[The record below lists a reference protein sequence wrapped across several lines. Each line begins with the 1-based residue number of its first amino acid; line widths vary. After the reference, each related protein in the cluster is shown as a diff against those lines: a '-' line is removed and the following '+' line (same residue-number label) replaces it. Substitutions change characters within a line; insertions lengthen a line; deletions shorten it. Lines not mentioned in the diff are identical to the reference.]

1 MSKQT
6 GVVPAGSTPLG
17 HDPTR
22 QKGLPVFPIA
32 VAIVALSLLYL
43 VIIIAK
49 SRRPMPV
56 PAAGTADMRYVI
68 VIPCLDEE
76 LVIGNTLRSL
86 IQLPEDR
93 VRIIVVDDDSDDA
106 TADIVASFAPR
117 VELLQRR
124 RPNAQVGKGDSLN
137 LAYQHIRAT
146 TSYRPDKIVIGVVD
160 ADGRLDP
167 EVVDV
172 LDRHFSE
179 PDVGGLQLAVS
190 INNRKDG
197 LLPRMQDFEF
207 LGFAPILLTAR
218 EHFGSVALG
227 GNGQFARLS
236 ELMRLGPA
244 PWKNCLTEDL
254 DLGVRLALG
263 NSRIRFTPEAQI
275 HQQGLVDLRRL
286 LRQRTRWVQGHF
298 ECWSLIPEV
307 YRSRIPN
314 RAFLDFVY
322 VLLSPG
328 IMFLSSIVFA
338 AAPAILAWTLAT
350 GVFSWNEP
358 RLWIF
363 LAAIYLLMFGPP
375 IFYGAAYARHRDD
388 VSRPKAFA
396 LAHLVPLY
404 TYVWYVAVWRALFRM
419 ILRQRSWAKTAR
431 HSETAPAVD
440 LVVADER
447 GQG

>member
-1 MSKQT
+1 MF
-6 GVVPAGSTPLG
+6 VV
-17 HDPTR
+17 
-22 QKGLPVFPIA
+22 A

-43 VIIIAK
+43 FIIVAK

-56 PAAGTADMRYVI
+56 PKTGADDLQYVI
-68 VIPCLDEE
+68 VVPCMDEE
-76 LVIGNTLRSL
+76 IVIGNTLRSL
-86 IQLPEDR
+86 CQLPPDR

-106 TADIVASFAPR
+106 TAEIAKSFAPR

-124 RPNAQVGKGDSLN
+124 RPHARVGKGDSLN
-137 LAYQHIRAT
+137 LAYQHVLAT
-146 TSYRPDKIVIGVVD
+146 SDHPADKTVIGVLD
-160 ADGRLDP
+160 ADGRLYP

-197 LLPRMQDFEF
+197 LLLRMQDFEF
-207 LGFAPILLTAR
+207 MGFAPILLAAR

-236 ELMRLGPA
+236 ELMQLGPA
-244 PWKNCLTEDL
+244 PWNNCLTEDL

-263 NSRIRFTPEAQI
+263 GSRIRFTPEAQV
-275 HQQGLVDLRRL
+275 HQQGLAELGKL

-298 ECWSLIPEV
+298 ECWSLIPQV
-307 YRSRIPN
+307 YRSKIPN
-314 RAFLDFVY
+314 RAFLDFLY

-338 AAPAILAWTLAT
+338 AAPVLLGWTIASDA
-350 GVFSWNEP
+350 FSLQEP

-375 IFYGAAYARHRDD
+375 IFYGLSYARHRED
-388 VSRPKAFA
+388 VSRARGFA

-419 ILRQRSWAKTAR
+419 LLRRKSWAKTAR
-431 HSETAPAVD
+431 HVETSPAMAAVPEEG
-440 LVVADER
+440 VSR
-447 GQG
+447 

>member
-1 MSKQT
+1 MFA
-6 GVVPAGSTPLG
+6 V
-17 HDPTR
+17 
-22 QKGLPVFPIA
+22 A

-43 VIIIAK
+43 LIIVAK

-56 PAAGTADMRYVI
+56 PRMGARDTHYVI
-68 VIPCLDEE
+68 VVPCLDEE

-86 IQLPEDR
+86 SRLPADR
-93 VRIIVVDDDSDDA
+93 VRIVVVDDDSDDA
-106 TADIVASFAPR
+106 TAPIVQSFAPR

-137 LAYQHIRAT
+137 LAYQYILS
-146 TSYRPDKIVIGVVD
+146 TSDQPADKVVIGVVD

-167 EVVDV
+167 EVIDV

-207 LGFAPILLTAR
+207 MGFAPILLTAR

-263 NSRIRFTPEAQI
+263 GSRIRFTSEAQI
-275 HQQGLVDLRRL
+275 HQQGLANLRKL

-307 YRSRIPN
+307 YRSRIPSK
-314 RAFLDFVY
+314 AFLDFLY
-322 VLLSPG
+322 VLISPG
-328 IMFLSSIVFA
+328 IMFLSSIIFA
-338 AAPAILAWTLAT
+338 IAPALLGWTLAT
-350 GVFSWNEP
+350 GVFTWNEP

-363 LAAIYLLMFGPP
+363 LSAIYLLMFGPP
-375 IFYGAAYARHRDD
+375 IFYGAAYARHRED
-388 VSRPKAFA
+388 VSKIHAFA
-396 LAHLVPLY
+396 LAHVVPLY
-404 TYVWYVAVWRALFRM
+404 TYVWYIAVWRALFRM
-419 ILRQRSWAKTAR
+419 VLRRNSWAKTDR
-431 HSETAPAVD
+431 HVELSPPTPVGAVREEG
-440 LVVADER
+440 ASR
-447 GQG
+447 

>member
-1 MSKQT
+1 M
-6 GVVPAGSTPLG
+6 
-17 HDPTR
+17 
-22 QKGLPVFPIA
+22 FA
-32 VAIVALSLLYL
+32 VAVALVVLSLIYL
-43 VIIIAK
+43 FIVVAK

-56 PAAGTADMRYVI
+56 PRTGADDLQYVI

-76 LVIGNTLRSL
+76 IVIGNTLRSL
-86 IQLPEDR
+86 SRLPAGR
-93 VRIIVVDDDSDDA
+93 VRIIVVDDDSEDA
-106 TADIVASFAPR
+106 TSEIVQSFAPR

-124 RPNAQVGKGDSLN
+124 RPNARVGKGDSLN
-137 LAYQHIRAT
+137 LAYQHVLAT
-146 TSYRPDKIVIGVVD
+146 SDYPADKIVIGVVD
-160 ADGRLDP
+160 ADGRLGP
-167 EVVDV
+167 EVIDV

-179 PDVGGLQLAVS
+179 PDVGGLQLAIS

-197 LLPRMQDFEF
+197 LLLRMQDFEF
-207 LGFAPILLTAR
+207 LGFAPILLSAR

-227 GNGQFARLS
+227 GSGQFARLS

-244 PWKNCLTEDL
+244 PWNNSLTEDL

-263 NSRIRFTPEAQI
+263 GSRIRFTSEARL
-275 HQQGLVDLRRL
+275 HQQGLAEVGKL

-298 ECWSLIPEV
+298 ECWSLIPQV

-314 RAFLDFVY
+314 RAFLDFLY

-338 AAPAILAWTLAT
+338 AAPVILGWTLAT
-350 GVFSWNEP
+350 GVFSWDAP

-363 LAAIYLLMFGPP
+363 LSAIYLLMFGPP
-375 IFYGAAYARHRDD
+375 IFYGLAYARHRGD
-388 VSRPKAFA
+388 VSKARGFA

-419 ILRQRSWAKTAR
+419 ALRRKSWAKTAR
-431 HSETAPAVD
+431 HVETTAPAG
-440 LVVADER
+440 LQVAPEKGASR
-447 GQG
+447 